1 MSGRRRPAPYSGAG
15 ECTRQGLGN
24 RDCMNYSNHNLA
36 YDITLFEE
44 PRKPAPVS
52 SRAKKDQA
60 GSVDADS
67 KAKVNKASADK
78 SSAKSKKGIRRLK
91 RRKSN
96 FLRIA
101 AGVVFGLIAVVII
114 ASIIHG
120 QVQLTE
126 LNQEIIDARAN
137 LSELQSRHTELEMKI
152 AESISSDKVSRY
164 ATEVLNMSKAT
175 VSQKEFI
182 TLREGDKAEVILKE
196 DKNIFERF
204 IDAITSLWS

>member
-1 MSGRRRPAPYSGAG
+1 
-15 ECTRQGLGN
+15 
-24 RDCMNYSNHNLA
+24 MNYYSNHNLA

-52 SRAKKDQA
+52 SRSKKGQA

-67 KAKVNKASADK
+67 KAKVNKSSADQ
-78 SSAKSKKGIRRLK
+78 SSPDSKKGIRRLK

-101 AGVVFGLIAVVII
+101 AGVVFGLIAAVII

-126 LNQEIIDARAN
+126 LNQEIIDARVT

-152 AESISSDKVSRY
+152 AESISSDEVSKY
-164 ATEVLNMSKAT
+164 ATDVLNMSKAT